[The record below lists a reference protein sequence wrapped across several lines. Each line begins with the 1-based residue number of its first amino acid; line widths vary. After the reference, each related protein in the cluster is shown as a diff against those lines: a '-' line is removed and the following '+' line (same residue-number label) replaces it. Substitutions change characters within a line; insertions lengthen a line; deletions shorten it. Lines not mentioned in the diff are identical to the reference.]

1 MADFGLTQ
9 FHSTA
14 KRARFFA
21 GTPKYLGEAVNDRRE
36 NLTYSDKDDL
46 FALGVMFLETLTNND
61 LSKFY
66 KASDVYT
73 YARSYPLVKNLS
85 GMLRNMLNKGRKI
98 NAVKKAS
105 NRYNYGGYRQ
115 VGNYGGYG

>member
-9 FHSTA
+9 FHSKA

-21 GTPKYLGEAVNDRRE
+21 GTPKYLGKAVNDRRE

-46 FALGVMFLETLTNND
+46 FALGVMFLETLSDND

-66 KASDVYT
+66 SA
-73 YARSYPLVKNLS
+73 
-85 GMLRNMLNKGRKI
+85 
-98 NAVKKAS
+98 
-105 NRYNYGGYRQ
+105 
-115 VGNYGGYG
+115 